1 MITIDDKYE
10 LRNLEEQVK
19 WNKDMISKVITR
31 EITLASF
38 GIREIQ
44 HVAKAED
51 IPSPAEYK
59 AQRPDWEYGD
69 AYSVGQEAPYYF
81 WVLTRADNAHTEDY
95 WFDLGLF
102 PAPGPKGEKGDKGD
116 KGDTGATGP
125 VGPMGRTGAT
135 GPQGIQGERGLTG
148 LTGATGPQGPQ
159 GDPGEPFTLLGT
171 IANVGQLPDPSAV
184 IRSAAYRV
192 GPDANG
198 NYALYV
204 IEGEDT
210 LLWTNYG
217 DIKVGPQGPKG
228 DAGLSPLV
236 WEGGVFYTRDNIA
249 IGATVNMGP
258 TSSFNRTPVAG
269 DTYNVLLTQRDEND
283 AEIAS
288 YFCQLKIT
296 QVVGGAFVS
305 EITNF
310 TKTTGTDGTNGL
322 PALTYGSTINV
333 DTIPQIGHDFSWAPM
348 FSSNFNRTPIAG
360 DVLIALVNH
369 QSVDDS
375 YMCSVQVTEY
385 TFPTLKGTYKNVTK
399 ATGKVGDTVNL
410 GENQHLT
417 IHDSVGITSPADYVK
432 FANHKLTLDTSGNTN
447 IAIGEA
453 TEDTYV
459 YNTLG
464 ENITVDGA
472 AVGAVAD
479 VTNWLPINAYYEITG
494 VPTSSISG
502 TLPDNISW
510 SYLTGYPE
518 QLRILFNKEFYQFA
532 DNQHKT
538 GELIFSHVGY
548 EDAQLIIKTIRIIIA
563 NRGWTLTT
571 NKPATKVAAG
581 YNYLTSD
588 SGGSNNI
595 GAIFYSLPSTY
606 NMDVDNLIN
615 VICDVTYFNVTGYV
629 TYNGVTEPVVA
640 VDAYDP
646 TSHTINVYTPTHTVD
661 SGGISCYTAQF
672 LPDFISI
679 Q

>member
-44 HVAKAED
+44 HVAKAEY

-81 WVLTRADNAHTEDY
+81 WVLTRADDAHTEDY

-116 KGDTGATGP
+116 KGDTGPTGP
-125 VGPMGRTGAT
+125 QGPMGRTGAT
-135 GPQGIQGERGLTG
+135 GAQGVQGEQGPRGF
-148 LTGATGPQGPQ
+148 TGATGATGAK
-159 GDPGEPFTLLGT
+159 GDPGDPFTLMGT
-171 IANVGQLPDPSAV
+171 VANVGQLPDPSAV

-217 DIKVGPQGPKG
+217 DIKVGPAGPKG
-228 DAGLSPLV
+228 DKGIDALV
-236 WEGGVFYTRDNIA
+236 WEGGVFYTRDNVA

-269 DTYNVLLTQRDEND
+269 DTYNVILTQRDEND

-348 FSSNFNRTPIAG
+348 FASNFNRTPVVG

-369 QSVDDS
+369 QGIEDS
-375 YMCSVQVTEY
+375 YLCTVQVTEY
-385 TFPTLKGTYKNVTK
+385 SFPTLKGTYKNVTQ

-410 GENQHLT
+410 AENQSLT
-417 IHDSVGITSPADYVK
+417 IHDSVGISSPADYVK
-432 FANHKLTLDTSGNTN
+432 FANDNLILDASGNTN

-459 YNTLG
+459 YDTLG
-464 ENITVDGA
+464 ENIVVDGA
-472 AVGAVAD
+472 AVGAIAD

-518 QLRILFNKEFYQFA
+518 QLRILFNKEFYQLA
-532 DNQHKT
+532 DNQHTSDK
-538 GELIFSHVGY
+538 LVFSHTSYDGLGIVIKNITITISTR
-548 EDAQLIIKTIRIIIA
+548 AWQLTKLQPYSGTAVIRANSENLYDCYSTIPTPLYLNSVSGTISKLKYLPIS
-563 NRGWTLTT
+563 GWFKHGDNTYCPVIYYKPTGNGQIVYTHPTLGPQTYKADSS
-571 NKPATKVAAG
+571 KPV
-581 YNYLTSD
+581 
-588 SGGSNNI
+588 
-595 GAIFYSLPSTY
+595 
-606 NMDVDNLIN
+606 
-615 VICDVTYFNVTGYV
+615 YFNIV
-629 TYNGVTEPVVA
+629 NNA
-640 VDAYDP
+640 
-646 TSHTINVYTPTHTVD
+646 
-661 SGGISCYTAQF
+661 
-672 LPDFISI
+672 
-679 Q
+679 